1 MRQGLTSRL
10 AKLVMVS
17 VLCVIGTPL
26 IASEVVE
33 FGSDE
38 SARYLTELKKLYLTS
53 SDREA
58 LLAHSNGLLDTY
70 ALRAGY
76 QVGQANPQD
85 FLYELSVATPGE
97 LRIREEVRSSSG
109 GVAVRNRSLS
119 VFGLD
124 PYLQYQ
130 CPTQGFSCSI
140 SSPIDGLPLLVILRD
155 PQGAEELAKALSF
168 LIRNMQKG

>member
-1 MRQGLTSRL
+1 
-10 AKLVMVS
+10 MVS
-17 VLCVIGTPL
+17 VLFVIGTPL

-76 QVGQANPQD
+76 QVGQVNQQD

-97 LRIREEVRSSSG
+97 LRYREEVHERQRTVEG
-109 GVAVRNRSLS
+109 KREAVRVN
-119 VFGLD
+119 
-124 PYLQYQ
+124 
-130 CPTQGFSCSI
+130 
-140 SSPIDGLPLLVILRD
+140 
-155 PQGAEELAKALSF
+155 
-168 LIRNMQKG
+168 